1 MITRQELEGHWNQVK
16 GRLQERWGV
25 LTDSELQEAKGSA
38 NQLVGMVQERTG
50 ESRRTVEEFLDSIIE
65 EGRSTMQHAAES
77 VRERASQVAEGARE
91 YADKASAAAREQYEQ
106 VSAQLGEGYQQA
118 QEMVRRKPM
127 ESVATAFGAGI
138 ITGVLLGLIFK
149 SR

>member
-25 LTDSELQEAKGSA
+25 LTDSELQEAKGST

-50 ESRRTVEEFLDSIIE
+50 ETRSTVEEFIDNIVQ
-65 EGRSTMQHAAES
+65 EGGSSMQQTSEA
-77 VRERASQVAEGARE
+77 VRERATHVAEGARE
-91 YADKASAAAREQYEQ
+91 YADKASAAARQQYEQ
-106 VSAQLGEGYQQA
+106 VSAQVGEGYHQA
-118 QEMVRRKPM
+118 QDMVRRKPM

-138 ITGVLLGLIFK
+138 ITGVVLGLMFR